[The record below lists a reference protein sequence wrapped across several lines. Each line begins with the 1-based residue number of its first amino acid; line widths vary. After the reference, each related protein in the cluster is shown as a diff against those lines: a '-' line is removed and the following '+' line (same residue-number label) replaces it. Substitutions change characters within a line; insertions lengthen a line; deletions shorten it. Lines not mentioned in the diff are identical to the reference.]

1 MAIIEN
7 KAVFARNL
15 RHFIEKENVRQ
26 KDVAAAAK
34 VSTGTVCDWLNER
47 SYPRM
52 DKIQLL
58 ANYFKIEKSDLIE
71 DRASI
76 AKTYLETEAKGIA
89 KEFFQ
94 NEEDFKLYL
103 KIKALPTNDKK
114 VVEALVDRLKKEVS
128 IFDGGY

>member
-7 KAVFARNL
+7 KTVFARNL
-15 RHFIEKENVRQ
+15 RHFIDKENVRQ

-58 ANYFKIEKSDLIE
+58 ANFFKIEKSDLIE
-71 DRASI
+71 DRVAI
-76 AKTYLETEAKGIA
+76 AKNYLETEAKDIA

-94 NEEDFKLYL
+94 NEDDFKLYL
-103 KIKALPTNDKK
+103 KIKELSPKDRKI
-114 VVEALVDRLKKEVS
+114 VETLIDSLKEEKN
-128 IFDGGY
+128 